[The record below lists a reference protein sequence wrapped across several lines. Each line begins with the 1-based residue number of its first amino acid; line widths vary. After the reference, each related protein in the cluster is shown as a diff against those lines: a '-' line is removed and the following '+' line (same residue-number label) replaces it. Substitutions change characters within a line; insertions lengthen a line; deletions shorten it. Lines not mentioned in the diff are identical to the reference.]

1 MKVWSIV
8 YILPS
13 LLHYICSWRLF
24 WTWCFGGWDE
34 CGRSAARNHPF
45 RKHQGSI
52 YPSHLRNSPTG
63 VESGLRNGMFRKCV
77 RRAGYCPRPAPAKPA
92 GENIDIRSGGAFTK
106 HFPFRNTAKLT
117 KLQYYT
123 HTYALNAPHSSVT
136 HTLRAHTTK
145 PCNTLQIQPH
155 THATPITINP
165 KQSIVDTRYGSC
177 ICEQNSLILFFSM
190 LKLQGIAESLAGGSR
205 K

>member
-1 MKVWSIV
+1 MHNW
-8 YILPS
+8 IL
-13 LLHYICSWRLF
+13 LLI
-24 WTWCFGGWDE
+24 
-34 CGRSAARNHPF
+34 
-45 RKHQGSI
+45 SI

-92 GENIDIRSGGAFTK
+92 GKNIDIRSGGAFTK

-136 HTLRAHTTK
+136 HTLHT
-145 PCNTLQIQPH
+145 PPN
-155 THATPITINP
+155 HATHSKYNHIHMLPLSPSTPSNLSWIQGMVAVYV
-165 KQSIVDTRYGSC
+165 KR
-177 ICEQNSLILFFSM
+177 IL
-190 LKLQGIAESLAGGSR
+190 
-205 K
+205 